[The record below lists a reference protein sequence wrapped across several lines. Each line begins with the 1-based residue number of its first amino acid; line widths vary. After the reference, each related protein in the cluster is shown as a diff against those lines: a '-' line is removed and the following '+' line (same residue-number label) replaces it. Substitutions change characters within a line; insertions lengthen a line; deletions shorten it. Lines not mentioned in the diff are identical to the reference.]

1 MYLILHQRKLN
12 VLFVV
17 SGHYL
22 KSKRTKAEE
31 IYKINKISKT
41 NRDNSDQ

>member
-22 KSKRTKAEE
+22 KSKRTKAE
-31 IYKINKISKT
+31 IDKINKISKT